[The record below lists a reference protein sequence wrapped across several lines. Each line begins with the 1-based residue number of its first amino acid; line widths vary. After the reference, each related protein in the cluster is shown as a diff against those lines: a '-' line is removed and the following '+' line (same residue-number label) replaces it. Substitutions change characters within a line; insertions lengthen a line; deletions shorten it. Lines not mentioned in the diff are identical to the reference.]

1 MIPVLTAEEM
11 LWKGLELAGFD
22 RCHTTVNCKQLLK
35 CFNAFYGS
43 EPKVY
48 VQIWEDLLKTNIVD
62 ARVPTNIADVDAFL
76 LAIHFL
82 KVYPTENNQ
91 AALFQ
96 ICEKTAQKWAWYYA
110 GKIQALKAKK
120 VCLAMSLEN
129 IRHN

>member
-22 RCHTTVNCKQLLK
+22 RRYTTANHKQLLVRFK
-35 CFNAFYGS
+35 AFYGS
-43 EPKVY
+43 EPIVY
-48 VQIWEDLLKTNIVD
+48 AQIWEDLLKTNVAD

-91 AALFQ
+91 AALFR
-96 ICEKTAQKWAWYYA
+96 ICEKTARKWAWYYA
-110 GKIQALKAKK
+110 RKIQALKAKK